1 MYNIGGDIFIHA
13 KSNSKGN
20 LFQLANVVLK
30 NLPEG
35 SVDKVEEI
43 YGFVY
48 RGGRDLSGFIDGK
61 YLYLKYTFVHVP
73 NWMDLQR

>member
-1 MYNIGGDIFIHA
+1 MRNIGGDIFIHA

-20 LFQLANVVLK
+20 LFQLAHTVLK

-61 YLYLKYTFVHVP
+61 CIIFEFYTYI
-73 NWMDLQR
+73 NLMG